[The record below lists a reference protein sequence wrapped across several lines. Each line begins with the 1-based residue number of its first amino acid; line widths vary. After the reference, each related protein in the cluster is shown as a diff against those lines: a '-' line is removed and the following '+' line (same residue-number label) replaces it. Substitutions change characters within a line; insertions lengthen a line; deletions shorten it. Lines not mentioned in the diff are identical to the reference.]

1 MIDVLVVASEMVYVQ
16 QLLCYAS
23 SFSDRSI
30 LHGTGMSLCSLV
42 RKEEGT
48 QWIDGALYLSLSL
61 SLLLVLFLAGSLLL
75 ARSGICLLRDIG
87 QWKKD
92 DREQLQHSK

>member
-1 MIDVLVVASEMVYVQ
+1 MIDVLVVGSEMVYVQ
-16 QLLCYAS
+16 QLLYYAS

-48 QWIDGALYLSLSL
+48 QWIDG
-61 SLLLVLFLAGSLLL
+61 V
-75 ARSGICLLRDIG
+75 
-87 QWKKD
+87 
-92 DREQLQHSK
+92 

>member
-1 MIDVLVVASEMVYVQ
+1 MIDVLVVGSEMVHVQ

-61 SLLLVLFLAGSLLL
+61 SYLSCF
-75 ARSGICLLRDIG
+75 
-87 QWKKD
+87 
-92 DREQLQHSK
+92 

>member
-1 MIDVLVVASEMVYVQ
+1 MSNRYILTSKLDRLYKLLFLLLRDKMIDVLVVGSEMVYVQ
-16 QLLCYAS
+16 QLLYYAS

-48 QWIDGALYLSLSL
+48 QWIDGVLH
-61 SLLLVLFLAGSLLL
+61 LFLS
-75 ARSGICLLRDIG
+75 
-87 QWKKD
+87 
-92 DREQLQHSK
+92 HSYSYLISSW

>member
-23 SFSDRSI
+23 SFPDRSI
-30 LHGTGMSLCSLV
+30 LHGTGMSLCNLV

-61 SLLLVLFLAGSLLL
+61 SLSLSFSYL
-75 ARSGICLLRDIG
+75 SYF
-87 QWKKD
+87 
-92 DREQLQHSK
+92 